1 MNITSLKTIH
11 PFPARMAPEI
21 AMRHLK
27 SVPKGAIV
35 LDPMMGSGT
44 TLKIAGMMGC
54 RGIGFD
60 VDPMALLIS
69 GVWNTQVDVEEVLS
83 LAGQVLEQTRK
94 MPDVPTLSWIDDDQ
108 ETAEFVRFW
117 FAKEQADDLRRLSS
131 LIYHL
136 SGPESDV
143 LRVALSR
150 LIVTKRRGASLG
162 RDISHSRP
170 HKVTEENDFQVMPE
184 FDRSVRQVCRILSAN
199 PGNGLAAAREGNAK
213 RMDSIADQSIDYIM
227 TSPPYFTAVDYFR
240 GHRLALV
247 WLGYSLPALRL
258 LRDHSIGLDRVP
270 DKALDDALIRELHRE
285 VQHIP
290 DLKPK
295 VQSVLQRFSVDLFEI
310 SQEFFRVLKQGG
322 RMTVVL
328 ADSYSSG
335 LLISNTRI
343 FKNAARLAGFQFEKV
358 EERPILAT
366 KRYLPPPND
375 AGGNSLSNRMKT
387 EAIMTFVR
395 K

>member
-1 MNITSLKTIH
+1 MSLKTIH

-21 AMRHLK
+21 AFRRLE
-27 SVPKGAIV
+27 SLPKGAVV

-44 TLKIAGMMGC
+44 SLKIAEMVGC
-54 RGIGFD
+54 KGIGFD

-69 GVWNTQVDVEEVLS
+69 SVWNMPVDTDEVLS
-83 LAGQVLEQTRK
+83 LAGKVLEQACA
-94 MPDVPTLSWIDDDQ
+94 MSDVPELLWIDGEP
-108 ETAEFVRFW
+108 ETSEFVRFW

-131 LIYHL
+131 LIYKMI
-136 SGPESDV
+136 GPKSDV

-150 LIVTKRRGASLG
+150 LIVTKSRGASLG

-170 HKVTEENDFQVMPE
+170 HKVTYENAFKVFPE
-184 FDRSVRQVCRILSAN
+184 FEKSVRQVCIILNAN
-199 PGNGLAAAREGNAK
+199 PGAGLISVREGNAK

-258 LRDHSIGLDRVP
+258 LRDKSIGLDRVP
-270 DKALDDALIRELHRE
+270 DKELEDGLIQELHRE
-285 VQHIP
+285 VKHIP

-295 VQSVLQRFSVDLFEI
+295 VRSVLQRYSMDLFDI
-310 SQEFFRVLKQGG
+310 SQEFFRVLKAGG
-322 RMTVVL
+322 KMTIVL
-328 ADSYSSG
+328 ADSYSTG

-343 FKNAARLAGFQFEKV
+343 FKNAARLAGFQFEEI
-358 EERPILAT
+358 EERTILAT
-366 KRYLPPPND
+366 KRYLPPPSD
-375 AGGNSLSNRMKT
+375 SGGNSLANRMKT